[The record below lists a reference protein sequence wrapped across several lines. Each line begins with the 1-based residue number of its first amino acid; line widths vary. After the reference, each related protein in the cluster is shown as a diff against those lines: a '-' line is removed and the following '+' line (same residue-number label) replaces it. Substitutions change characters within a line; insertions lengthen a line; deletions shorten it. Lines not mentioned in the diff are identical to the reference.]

1 MKLLK
6 YISIIAVLGFILV
19 SVLARVPAVQDR
31 LMLRFVQ
38 TLGSSTAD
46 LNDNS
51 LSAVVCG
58 SRSPLPSPGRAQ
70 TCILV
75 NAGGNYYVV
84 DIGDGSASNLNNW
97 RIDTN
102 KIKATLLTH
111 LHSDHIS
118 DLADLHLM
126 TWVNSSHTKK
136 EGLKSPE
143 HRSRHALGRVPVLED
158 GDISIFE
165 SGAIIDYVLERHKNG
180 GLKPSSDSSEFPFYL
195 QWYHYCEGMV
205 MPPMNQIVVQTIL
218 LPPDR
223 RDETVLNQA
232 KNLLTKSLAPVNEN
246 LADKDYLIGDFSAA
260 DLMLGHSCFMANRLG
275 CVSEEMQNI
284 KER

>member
-1 MKLLK
+1 MLKVHFVAGTRAGRVVWLLEE
-6 YISIIAVLGFILV
+6 LGLEYE
-19 SVLARVPAVQDR
+19 
-31 LMLRFVQ
+31 
-38 TLGSSTAD
+38 
-46 LNDNS
+46 
-51 LSAVVCG
+51 
-58 SRSPLPSPGRAQ
+58 
-70 TCILV
+70 V
-75 NAGGNYYVV
+75 N
-84 DIGDGSASNLNNW
+84 IMPF
-97 RIDTN
+97 T
-102 KIKATLLTH
+102 
-111 LHSDHIS
+111 
-118 DLADLHLM
+118 
-126 TWVNSSHTKK
+126 K
-136 EGLKSPE
+136 EGLKSAE

-246 LADKDYLIGDFSAA
+246 LANNDYLIVDFSGA

-284 KER
+284 KDYVARINARPAFQKAITMGE